1 VAPEVSVV
9 IPTRGRWGL
18 LSRTLAGAL
27 GQEGVEHEVVVVDDG
42 SADETGERLAAL
54 GDPRLRVVRNERPG
68 GVAAARNRGLAEAAG
83 EWVAFLDDDDLWS
96 PRKLRAQL
104 DAAGAA
110 DADFAYSAVV
120 AVDGDLNVT
129 RALPS
134 PDPRDLLRRELRLN
148 AMPAGGSNVVVS
160 SALLRTQ
167 GGFDERLY
175 HLADWDLWIR
185 LAAAGRGAA
194 SPTVDVAY
202 VEHGQNMHMSELR
215 NTRREFVYL
224 VDKHRGLSRDH
235 GVDFDRL
242 GFELWMAWADRRSGN
257 VRRAAWLYLR
267 SALVHRSARN
277 LARAVWMVLP
287 GGSKA
292 PGGPAPPPEPDW
304 LAAYRKRS

>member
-1 VAPEVSVV
+1 
-9 IPTRGRWGL
+9 
-18 LSRTLAGAL
+18 L

-42 SADETGERLAAL
+42 SADETGKRLAAVA
-54 GDPRLRVVRNERPG
+54 DSRLRVVRNERPG

-104 DAAGAA
+104 DAAKGA

-120 AVDGDLNVT
+120 AVDADLNVT
-129 RALPS
+129 RALPF

-160 SALLRTQ
+160 SVLLRTQ

-185 LAAAGRGAA
+185 LAAAGSGAA
-194 SPTVDVAY
+194 SPAVDVAY
-202 VEHGQNMHMSELR
+202 VEHGHNMHMSELR

-224 VDKHRGLSRDH
+224 VDKHRGLSREL

-267 SALVHRSARN
+267 SALVHRSVRN

>member
-1 VAPEVSVV
+1 VV
-9 IPTRGRWGL
+9 IPTRGRWRL

-27 GQEGVEHEVVVVDDG
+27 DQEGVDHEVVVVDDG
-42 SADETGERLAAL
+42 SNDETPERLVAI

-68 GVAAARNRGLAEAAG
+68 GVAAARNRGLAAAVG

-104 DAAGAA
+104 DAAQAE

-129 RALPS
+129 RALPF

-148 AMPAGGSNVVVS
+148 AMPAGGSNVMVS
-160 SALLRTQ
+160 AALLRAQ
-167 GGFDERLY
+167 DGFDERLY

-185 LAAAGRGAA
+185 LTAAGRGAA
-194 SPTVDVAY
+194 SRGVDVAY
-202 VEHGQNMHMSELR
+202 VEHGQNMHMSELKD
-215 NTRREFVYL
+215 TRREFVYL
-224 VDKHRGLSRDH
+224 VDKHRDLSRKH
-235 GVDFDRL
+235 GVSFDRL

-267 SALVHRSARN
+267 SALVHRSVRN
-277 LARAVWMVLP
+277 LARAFWMVLP
-287 GGSKA
+287 GCSKA
-292 PGGPAPPPEPDW
+292 PGGPPPPPEPDW
-304 LAAYRKRS
+304 LAAYRRRS